1 MTKQQFKEFIRKQP
15 NDLEIINKEGNTLSW
30 NNCAIGRFIREVLKF
45 DPDKHSHQFNS
56 CKNELL
62 VILPNIVSI
71 KLSSGVYKTYGELQ
85 EDL

>member
-1 MTKQQFKEFIRKQP
+1 MSKQQFKEFIKKQP
-15 NDLEIINKEGNTLSW
+15 PELAINNKEEGVLSW
-30 NNCAIGRFIREVLKF
+30 HNCAIGRFIREVLKF

-62 VILPNIVSI
+62 AILPNLISI